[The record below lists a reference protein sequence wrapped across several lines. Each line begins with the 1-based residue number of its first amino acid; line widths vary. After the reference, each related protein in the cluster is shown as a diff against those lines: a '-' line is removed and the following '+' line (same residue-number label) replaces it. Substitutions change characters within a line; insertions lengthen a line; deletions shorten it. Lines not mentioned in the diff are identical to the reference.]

1 MSTPGRSCSRS
12 TPQPGSCSGTFR
24 IEPPFPATG
33 RGPIYGDGRIYAY
46 GQSILYA
53 VDAKTGRI
61 VESFANKGRLEI
73 ARAAVQFKYPD
84 KDPTGYQLTSSP
96 AYFNGTL
103 YVGLAQS
110 EHHIP
115 GGLVVAVD
123 GKTGAIKW
131 VFNTVPQGPAD
142 DGWAIAQRVR
152 GAAAR
157 GPAAASGRRP
167 RSIPSW
173 DSST

>member
-1 MSTPGRSCSRS
+1 MSTPGRSCSLVNAA
-12 TPQPGSCSGTFR
+12 TGQLLWNVA

-46 GQSILYA
+46 GQSILLHEI
-53 VDAKTGRI
+53 DAKSGRI

-73 ARAAVQFKYPD
+73 ARAAVQFRYPD
-84 KDPTGYQLTSSP
+84 RDPTGYQVTSSP
-96 AYFNGTL
+96 AYFNGAL

-123 GKTGAIKW
+123 GRTG
-131 VFNTVPQGPAD
+131 
-142 DGWAIAQRVR
+142 R
-152 GAAAR
+152 
-157 GPAAASGRRP
+157 
-167 RSIPSW
+167 
-173 DSST
+173 